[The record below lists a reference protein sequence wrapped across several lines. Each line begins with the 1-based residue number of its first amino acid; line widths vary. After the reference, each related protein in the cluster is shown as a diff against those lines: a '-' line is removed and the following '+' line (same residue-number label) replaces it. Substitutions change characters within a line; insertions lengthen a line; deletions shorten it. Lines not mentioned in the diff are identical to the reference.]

1 MENKKHHNIGFIV
14 FILLIILCFIG
25 ILFLNK
31 YNLLLI
37 SLMFFFV
44 LFFNVLFLNSKRK
57 IEEEKLANLIC
68 FYDYFSK
75 LEKFTIDEI
84 EKINIRND
92 MQSFNKILE
101 NFLCAIK
108 ENNTFNCYIY
118 LLNNLTQSEEEIIK
132 NIYLINKNE
141 TKNKKELV
149 IFNKVMLLNKPKIQ
163 KKESGISMVI
173 LLLLLMI
180 LILTIFIA
188 RIIVN

>member
-14 FILLIILCFIG
+14 FILLTILCFIG

-118 LLNNLTQSEEEIIK
+118 LLNNLTQNEEEIIK

-163 KKESGISMVI
+163 KKESGISVVI
-173 LLLLLMI
+173 LLLLMI

>member
-14 FILLIILCFIG
+14 FILLTILCFIG

-44 LFFNVLFLNSKRK
+44 LFFNVLFSNSKRK
-57 IEEEKLANLIC
+57 IEEERHANLIC

-84 EKINIRND
+84 EKNNIRND

-118 LLNNLTQSEEEIIK
+118 LLNNLTQNEEEIIK

-163 KKESGISMVI
+163 KKERGISMVI
-173 LLLLLMI
+173 LLLLMI
-180 LILTIFIA
+180 LILTIFLA

>member
-92 MQSFNKILE
+92 KQSFNKILE

-163 KKESGISMVI
+163 KKERGISMVI
-173 LLLLLMI
+173 LLLLMI

>member
-1 MENKKHHNIGFIV
+1 MENKKRHNIGFIV

-31 YNLLLI
+31 YNLLFI

-57 IEEEKLANLIC
+57 IEEERYANLIC

-84 EKINIRND
+84 EKIDIRND
-92 MQSFNKILE
+92 KQSFNKILE

-108 ENNTFNCYIY
+108 ENNSFNCYIY
-118 LLNNLTQSEEEIIK
+118 LLDNLTQSEEEIIK

-173 LLLLLMI
+173 LLLLMI

>member
-31 YNLLLI
+31 YNLLFI

-92 MQSFNKILE
+92 KQSFNKILE
-101 NFLCAIK
+101 NFLCAVK

-118 LLNNLTQSEEEIIK
+118 LLNTLTQSEEAIIK

-149 IFNKVMLLNKPKIQ
+149 IFNKAMLLNKPKIQ

-173 LLLLLMI
+173 LLLLMI

>member
-149 IFNKVMLLNKPKIQ
+149 IFNKVMLLNKTKKK

-173 LLLLLMI
+173 LLLIMI

>member
-57 IEEEKLANLIC
+57 IEEERYANLIC

-84 EKINIRND
+84 EKINIKND

-101 NFLCAIK
+101 NFLCAVK

-173 LLLLLMI
+173 LLLLMT

>member
-1 MENKKHHNIGFIV
+1 MENKKHYNIGFIV
-14 FILLIILCFIG
+14 FILLTILCFIG

-57 IEEEKLANLIC
+57 MDEEKLANLIC

-163 KKESGISMVI
+163 KKEKGISMVI
-173 LLLLLMI
+173 LLLIMI

>member
-14 FILLIILCFIG
+14 FILLTILCFIG

-84 EKINIRND
+84 EKNNIRND

-118 LLNNLTQSEEEIIK
+118 LLNNLTQNEEEIIK

-149 IFNKVMLLNKPKIQ
+149 KFNKVMLLNKPKIQ
-163 KKESGISMVI
+163 KKEKGISMVI
-173 LLLLLMI
+173 LLLIMI

>member
-1 MENKKHHNIGFIV
+1 MENKKHYNIAFIV

-57 IEEEKLANLIC
+57 MEEEKLANLIC

-92 MQSFNKILE
+92 KQCFNKILE

-149 IFNKVMLLNKPKIQ
+149 IFNKVMLLNKPKIT
-163 KKESGISMVI
+163 KKENGISMVI
-173 LLLLLMI
+173 LLLIMI

>member
-31 YNLLLI
+31 YNLLFI

-92 MQSFNKILE
+92 KQSFNKILE

-118 LLNNLTQSEEEIIK
+118 LLNNLTQNEEEIIK

-173 LLLLLMI
+173 LLLIMI

>member
-14 FILLIILCFIG
+14 FILLTILCFIG

-92 MQSFNKILE
+92 KQSFNKILE
-101 NFLCAIK
+101 NFLCAVK

-118 LLNNLTQSEEEIIK
+118 LLNNLTQNEEEIIK

-149 IFNKVMLLNKPKIQ
+149 IFNKVMLLNKPKIT

-173 LLLLLMI
+173 LLLLMI

>member
-14 FILLIILCFIG
+14 FILLTILCFIG

-37 SLMFFFV
+37 SLIFFFV

-92 MQSFNKILE
+92 RQSFNKILE

-118 LLNNLTQSEEEIIK
+118 LLNNLTESEEEIIK

-141 TKNKKELV
+141 IKNKKELV

-163 KKESGISMVI
+163 KKEKGISMVI
-173 LLLLLMI
+173 LLLLMI

>member
-57 IEEEKLANLIC
+57 IEEERYANLIC

-101 NFLCAIK
+101 NFLCAVK

-149 IFNKVMLLNKPKIQ
+149 IFNKAMLLNKPKIQ
-163 KKESGISMVI
+163 KKERGISMVI
-173 LLLLLMI
+173 LLLLMI

>member
-1 MENKKHHNIGFIV
+1 MENKKHYNIAFIV

-118 LLNNLTQSEEEIIK
+118 LLNNLTQNEEEIIK

-173 LLLLLMI
+173 LLLLMI

>member
-14 FILLIILCFIG
+14 FILLTILCFIG

-84 EKINIRND
+84 EKINVRND

-108 ENNTFNCYIY
+108 ENNAFNCYIY

-149 IFNKVMLLNKPKIQ
+149 IFTKAMLLNKPKIQ

-173 LLLLLMI
+173 LLLLMI

>member
-14 FILLIILCFIG
+14 FILLTILCFIG

-92 MQSFNKILE
+92 KQSFNKILE
-101 NFLCAIK
+101 NFLCAVK

-173 LLLLLMI
+173 LLLIMI

>member
-14 FILLIILCFIG
+14 FILLTILCFIG
-25 ILFLNK
+25 ILFLDK

-44 LFFNVLFLNSKRK
+44 LFLNVLFLNSKRK
-57 IEEEKLANLIC
+57 IEEEKLANLTC

-163 KKESGISMVI
+163 KKEKGISMVI
-173 LLLLLMI
+173 LLLIMI

>member
-92 MQSFNKILE
+92 KQSFNKILE

-118 LLNNLTQSEEEIIK
+118 LLNNLTQNEEEIIK

-149 IFNKVMLLNKPKIQ
+149 IFNKAMLLNKPKIQ

-173 LLLLLMI
+173 LLLIMI

-188 RIIVN
+188 RIIIN

>member
-14 FILLIILCFIG
+14 FILLTILCFIG

-84 EKINIRND
+84 EKINLRND

-149 IFNKVMLLNKPKIQ
+149 IFNKVMLLNKPKIP
-163 KKESGISMVI
+163 KKENGISMVI
-173 LLLLLMI
+173 LLLLMI

>member
-1 MENKKHHNIGFIV
+1 MENKKHHNIVFIV
-14 FILLIILCFIG
+14 FILLTILCFIG

-31 YNLLLI
+31 FNLLLI

-118 LLNNLTQSEEEIIK
+118 LLNNLTQNEEEIIK

-163 KKESGISMVI
+163 KKERGISMVI
-173 LLLLLMI
+173 LLLLMI

>member
-1 MENKKHHNIGFIV
+1 MKNKKHHNIGFIV
-14 FILLIILCFIG
+14 FILLTILCFIG

-57 IEEEKLANLIC
+57 MDEEKLANLIC

-92 MQSFNKILE
+92 KQSFNKILE

-173 LLLLLMI
+173 LLLLMI

>member
-1 MENKKHHNIGFIV
+1 MENKKRHNIGFIV

-101 NFLCAIK
+101 NFLCAVK

-173 LLLLLMI
+173 LLLIMI

-188 RIIVN
+188 RIIIN

>member
-14 FILLIILCFIG
+14 FILLTILSFIG

-57 IEEEKLANLIC
+57 IEEERYANLIC

-149 IFNKVMLLNKPKIQ
+149 IFNKAMLLNKPKIQ
-163 KKESGISMVI
+163 KKERGISMVI
-173 LLLLLMI
+173 LLLLMI

-188 RIIVN
+188 RIIIN

>member
-118 LLNNLTQSEEEIIK
+118 LLNNLTQNEEEIIK

-149 IFNKVMLLNKPKIQ
+149 IFNKAMLLNKPKIQ
-163 KKESGISMVI
+163 KKERGISMVI
-173 LLLLLMI
+173 LLLLMI

>member
-31 YNLLLI
+31 YNLLFI

-84 EKINIRND
+84 EKINIKND

-101 NFLCAIK
+101 NFLCAVK

-149 IFNKVMLLNKPKIQ
+149 IFNKVMLSNKPKIT

-173 LLLLLMI
+173 LLLLMI

>member
-57 IEEEKLANLIC
+57 IEEERHANLIC

-101 NFLCAIK
+101 NFLCAVK

-173 LLLLLMI
+173 LLLIMI

-188 RIIVN
+188 RIIIN

>member
-1 MENKKHHNIGFIV
+1 MENKKHYNIAFIV

-92 MQSFNKILE
+92 KQSFNKILE

-163 KKESGISMVI
+163 KKESGISVVI
-173 LLLLLMI
+173 LLLLMI

-188 RIIVN
+188 RTIVN

>member
-1 MENKKHHNIGFIV
+1 MENKKHHNIGFII
-14 FILLIILCFIG
+14 FILLTILCFIG

-92 MQSFNKILE
+92 KQSFNKILE

-149 IFNKVMLLNKPKIQ
+149 MFNKVMLLNKPKIQ

-173 LLLLLMI
+173 LLLLMI

>member
-1 MENKKHHNIGFIV
+1 MENKKHHNIAFIV

-57 IEEEKLANLIC
+57 IEEERHANLIC

-101 NFLCAIK
+101 NFLCAVK

-173 LLLLLMI
+173 LLLIMI

>member
-1 MENKKHHNIGFIV
+1 MENKKHYNIGFIV
-14 FILLIILCFIG
+14 FILLTILCFIG

-31 YNLLLI
+31 FNLLLI

-118 LLNNLTQSEEEIIK
+118 LLNNLTQNEEEIIK

-149 IFNKVMLLNKPKIQ
+149 IFNKVMLLNKPKIS

-173 LLLLLMI
+173 LLLLMI
-180 LILTIFIA
+180 LILTIFLA

>member
-14 FILLIILCFIG
+14 FILLTILCFIG

-118 LLNNLTQSEEEIIK
+118 LLNNLTQNEEEIIK

-149 IFNKVMLLNKPKIQ
+149 IFNKVMLLNKPKIH

-173 LLLLLMI
+173 LLLIMI

>member
-1 MENKKHHNIGFIV
+1 MENKKHHNIGLIV

-92 MQSFNKILE
+92 KQSFNKILE

-173 LLLLLMI
+173 LLLIMI

>member
-14 FILLIILCFIG
+14 FILLTILCFIG

-173 LLLLLMI
+173 LLLLMI

>member
-14 FILLIILCFIG
+14 FIILTILCFIG

-84 EKINIRND
+84 EKINIKND

-101 NFLCAIK
+101 NFICAIK

-149 IFNKVMLLNKPKIQ
+149 IFNKAMLLNKPKIQ
-163 KKESGISMVI
+163 KKERGISMVI
-173 LLLLLMI
+173 LLLLMI

>member
-1 MENKKHHNIGFIV
+1 MENKKRHNIGFIV

-44 LFFNVLFLNSKRK
+44 IFFNVLFLNSKRK

-92 MQSFNKILE
+92 KQSFNKILE

-149 IFNKVMLLNKPKIQ
+149 IFNKAMLLNKPKIQ
-163 KKESGISMVI
+163 KKERGISMVI
-173 LLLLLMI
+173 LFLLR
-180 LILTIFIA
+180 F
-188 RIIVN
+188 

>member
-14 FILLIILCFIG
+14 FILLTILCFIG

-163 KKESGISMVI
+163 KKEKGISMVI
-173 LLLLLMI
+173 LLLLMI
-180 LILTIFIA
+180 LILTIFLA

>member
-1 MENKKHHNIGFIV
+1 MENKKYLNIGFIV
-14 FILLIILCFIG
+14 FILLTILCFIG

-173 LLLLLMI
+173 LLLIMI

>member
-14 FILLIILCFIG
+14 FILLTILCFIG

-57 IEEEKLANLIC
+57 IEEERYANLIC

-84 EKINIRND
+84 EKINIKND

-101 NFLCAIK
+101 NFLCAVK

-163 KKESGISMVI
+163 KKERGISMVI
-173 LLLLLMI
+173 LLLLMI